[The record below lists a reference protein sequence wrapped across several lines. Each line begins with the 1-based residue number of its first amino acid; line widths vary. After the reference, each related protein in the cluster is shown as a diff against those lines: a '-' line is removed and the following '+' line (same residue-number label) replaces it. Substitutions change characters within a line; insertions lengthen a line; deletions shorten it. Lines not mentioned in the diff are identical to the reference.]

1 MRFLTIEE
9 CIDSSMRRNDEVSDH
24 QRPPLADEAQPC
36 LPTRQGN
43 SGISLIVVNMR
54 TSRFSYAFFSI
65 ASLILPFLDYLSY
78 RIGIN

>member
-24 QRPPLADEAQPC
+24 QRPPLADEAQ
-36 LPTRQGN
+36 RN